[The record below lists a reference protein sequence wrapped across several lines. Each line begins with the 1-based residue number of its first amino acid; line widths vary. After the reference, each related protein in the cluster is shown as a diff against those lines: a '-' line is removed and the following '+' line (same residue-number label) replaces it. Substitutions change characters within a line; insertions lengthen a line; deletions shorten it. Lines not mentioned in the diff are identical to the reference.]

1 LAQRA
6 RRKLENNFQ
15 LAYFDRRTR
24 LRFLRLFMKT
34 LLRTL
39 LSSRTSP
46 GGGPRTLADVS
57 AGERVRI
64 QKLDDVP
71 GADSLRERGL
81 CEGVEILIIKSGD
94 PLVCLVLGSRLML
107 NGAVA
112 AAVSIEPA

>member
-46 GGGPRTLADVS
+46 GGARTLADVS

-64 QKLDDVP
+64 QKLGDVP